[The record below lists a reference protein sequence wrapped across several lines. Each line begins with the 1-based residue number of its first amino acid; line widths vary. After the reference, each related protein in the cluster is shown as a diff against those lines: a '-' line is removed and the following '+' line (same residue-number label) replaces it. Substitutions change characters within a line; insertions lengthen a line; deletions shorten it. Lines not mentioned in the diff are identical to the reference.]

1 MNSQLFDKDQLNI
14 EEIFNKFYEVPD
26 YQREYVWRTANV
38 LALLN
43 DIYSA
48 FKEDPQNAYF
58 IGTTVV
64 ATNPQ
69 NTSLEV
75 IDGQQRLTTLFI
87 LLSVFTQKVADDH
100 KQVLC
105 KHIKNEDW
113 GFSGNLCSRYRLNLN
128 YANAQNFLEIINTNP
143 ENIIKK
149 LHSDYGNR
157 LPTTIKNLYNAYQQI
172 NDFLDEHC
180 SSSEE
185 IISFITYTLHQ
196 VFVLQIKTD
205 INRALQIFETIN
217 ERGVGLNPLDLIK
230 NRLFCHIDKKDF
242 KILKDKWQEIFKLF
256 RKNETHKLRF
266 IRYFLMANFPDKI
279 DSGIYKNGILRT
291 DDIFNFTSKLDNI
304 NDPYNFLDNLYQA
317 ASDYNGFLE
326 GKLNGED
333 NDQLQNIN
341 TLNGGLSTY
350 IIALL
355 AAKNLPR
362 PILKHFI
369 KQVESF
375 MFFYIIPGNNTNA
388 LERDCAN
395 WARQIH
401 SLSKIQNEE
410 EQLAAYNKFITDAL
424 INPTQ
429 QKMDNFD
436 DYFKRLQMGKNRTR
450 TRYILNKISLYVQE
464 KWNGHACP
472 NQLFKDLDIEHI
484 LPDHPKGALR
494 KEFGEEIYEEYKNR
508 LGNLTLLEKPLNIS
522 LGNDFFEN
530 KKQRYATETNC
541 VFTKSIAGLSVTTG
555 ATSQHGQFFQNLP
568 HWNTWTKES
577 IEQRQELLLK
587 LTKKVW
593 PLEIYTK

>member
-64 ATNPQ
+64 ANNPY
-69 NTSLEV
+69 NASLEV

-87 LLSVFTQKVADDH
+87 LLSIFTQKVTDDYQ
-100 KQVLC
+100 KFLSDL
-105 KHIKNEDW
+105 IKNKSWDS
-113 GFSGNLCSRYRLNLN
+113 SGKLSSRYHLNLN
-128 YANAQNFLEIINTNP
+128 YANAQEFLEIINAQPDHLLKQLRT
-143 ENIIKK
+143 
-149 LHSDYGNR
+149 DYGNR
-157 LPTTIKNLYNAYQQI
+157 LPDTIKNLYNAYQQI

-180 SSSEE
+180 TTPEE
-185 IISFITYTLHQ
+185 LFAFITYTLHQ
-196 VFVLQIKTD
+196 VFVLQISTD

-242 KILKDKWQEIFKLF
+242 KILKDKWQEVFKLF

-279 DSGIYKNGILRT
+279 DSSIYKNGILRT

-304 NDPYNFLDNLYQA
+304 NNPHNFLDNLYKA

-355 AAKNLPR
+355 AAKNLPQ

-369 KQVESF
+369 QQVESF
-375 MFFYIIPGNNTNA
+375 MFFYILPGNNTNA
-388 LERDCAN
+388 LERECAG
-395 WARQIH
+395 WAKQLYI
-401 SLSKIQNEE
+401 LSKIPNEA
-410 EQLAAYNKFITDAL
+410 EQISSYNEFITKAL
-424 INPTQ
+424 ISPTQ
-429 QKMDNFD
+429 QRMDNFD

-464 KWNGHACP
+464 KWNGCHVS
-472 NQLFKDLDIEHI
+472 NNLFSGLDIEHI
-484 LPDHPKGALR
+484 LPNHPKEELKEAFGA
-494 KEFGEEIYEEYKNR
+494 EIYEDYKNR
-508 LGNLTLLEKPLNIS
+508 LGNLTLLEGPLNRS
-522 LGNDFFEN
+522 LGNDFFEI
-530 KKQRYATETNC
+530 KKQTYEASNC
-541 VFTKSIAGLSVTTG
+541 VFTKSIVGLAITTG
-555 ATSQHGQFFQNLP
+555 ATSQHGQFFQSLP
-568 HWNTWTKES
+568 HWNTWTKQS

-587 LTKKVW
+587 LTKEVW
-593 PLEIYTK
+593 PLEKLNL

>member
-180 SSSEE
+180 NSSEE

-266 IRYFLMANFPDKI
+266 IRYFLMAKFPDKI
-279 DSGIYKNGILRT
+279 DSSIYKNGILRT

-304 NDPYNFLDNLYQA
+304 NNPHNFLDNLYQA

-375 MFFYIIPGNNTNA
+375 MFFYILPGNNTNA
-388 LERDCAN
+388 LERHCAS
-395 WARQIH
+395 WAKQLCI
-401 SLSKIQNEE
+401 LSKISNEA
-410 EQLAAYNKFITDAL
+410 EQISAYNEFLTKEFIV
-424 INPTQ
+424 PTQ
-429 QKMDNFD
+429 QRMDFFD

-464 KWNGHACP
+464 KWNGSKAP
-472 NQLFKDLDIEHI
+472 NDWFSRLDIEHI
-484 LPDHPKGALR
+484 LPNHPKEALKEAFGA
-494 KEFGEEIYEEYKNR
+494 EIYEDYKNR
-508 LGNLTLLEKPLNIS
+508 LGNLTLLEAPLNRS
-522 LGNDFFEN
+522 LGNDFFEI
-530 KKQRYATETNC
+530 KKQTYEASNC
-541 VFTKSIAGLSVTTG
+541 VFTKSIVGLAITTG
-555 ATSQHGQFFQNLP
+555 ATSQHSQFFQSFP
-568 HWNTWTKES
+568 HWNTWTKQS

-587 LTKKVW
+587 LTKEVW
-593 PLEIYTK
+593 ILTTY

>member
-14 EEIFNKFYEVPD
+14 KEIFNKFYEVPD
-26 YQREYVWRTANV
+26 YQREYVWRKANV

-48 FKEDPQNAYF
+48 FKESSQNGYF

-64 ATNPQ
+64 AINSQ
-69 NTSLEV
+69 NSSLEV

-87 LLSVFTQKVADDH
+87 LLSVFTQKVVNDH
-100 KQVLC
+100 QEFLSNL
-105 KHIKNEDW
+105 IKNKSWD
-113 GFSGNLCSRYRLNLN
+113 SSAKLSSRYHLNLN
-128 YANAQNFLEIINTNP
+128 YANAQKFLEIINTQPDNL
-143 ENIIKK
+143 IKQ
-149 LHSDYGNR
+149 LHTDYGNR
-157 LPTTIKNLYNAYQQI
+157 LPDTIKNLYNAYQQI

-180 SSSEE
+180 TTSEE
-185 IISFITYTLHQ
+185 LFAFITYTLHQ
-196 VFVLQIKTD
+196 VFVLQITTD

-266 IRYFLMANFPDKI
+266 IRYFLMANFPEQI
-279 DSGIYKNGILRT
+279 DSSIYKNGILRT

-304 NDPYNFLDNLYQA
+304 NDPHNFLDNLYQA

-326 GKLNGED
+326 GKLNGEE

-375 MFFYIIPGNNTNA
+375 MFFYILPGNNTNA
-388 LERDCAN
+388 LERHCAS
-395 WARQIH
+395 WAKQLH
-401 SLSKIQNEE
+401 SLSKISNKT
-410 EQLAAYNKFITDAL
+410 EQISAYNEFITREF
-424 INPTQ
+424 IVPTQ
-429 QKMDNFD
+429 QRMDFFD

-464 KWNGHACP
+464 KWNGSKAP
-472 NQLFKDLDIEHI
+472 NDWFSRLDIEHI
-484 LPDHPKGALR
+484 LPNHPKDTLREAFGA
-494 KEFGEEIYEEYKNR
+494 EIYEDYKNR
-508 LGNLTLLEKPLNIS
+508 LGNLTLLEAPLNRS
-522 LGNDFFEN
+522 LGNDFFEI
-530 KKQRYATETNC
+530 KKQTYETTNC
-541 VFTKSIAGLSVTTG
+541 VFTKSIVGLSITTG
-555 ATSQHGQFFQNLP
+555 TTSQHGQFFQNFP
-568 HWNTWTKES
+568 HWNTWTKEA

-587 LTKKVW
+587 LTKEVW
-593 PLEIYTK
+593 TLTTY

>member
-87 LLSVFTQKVADDH
+87 LLSVFTQKVADNH

-205 INRALQIFETIN
+205 INKALQIFETIN

-279 DSGIYKNGILRT
+279 DSSIYKNGILRT

-304 NDPYNFLDNLYQA
+304 NDPHNFLDNLYKA

-355 AAKNLPR
+355 AAKNLPQ

-388 LERDCAN
+388 LERECAS
-395 WARQIH
+395 WAKQLH
-401 SLSKIQNEE
+401 SLSKIQNEG
-410 EQLAAYNKFITDAL
+410 EQLSAYNKFITSAL

-464 KWNGHACP
+464 KWNGSKAP
-472 NQLFKDLDIEHI
+472 NDWFSRLDIEHI
-484 LPDHPKGALR
+484 LPNYPKEALKEAFGA
-494 KEFGEEIYEEYKNR
+494 EIYEDYKNR
-508 LGNLTLLEKPLNIS
+508 LGNLTLLEVPLNRS
-522 LGNDFFEN
+522 LGNDFFEI
-530 KKQRYATETNC
+530 KKQTYETTNC
-541 VFTKSIAGLSVTTG
+541 VFTKSIVGLAITTG
-555 ATSQHGQFFQNLP
+555 ATSQHGQFFQSLP

-587 LTKKVW
+587 LTKEVW
-593 PLEIYTK
+593 PLEKLNL

>member
-64 ATNPQ
+64 ANNPY
-69 NTSLEV
+69 NASLEV

-87 LLSVFTQKVADDH
+87 LLSIFTQKVTDDYQ
-100 KQVLC
+100 KFLSDL
-105 KHIKNEDW
+105 IKNKSWDS
-113 GFSGNLCSRYRLNLN
+113 SGKLSSRYHLNLN
-128 YANAQNFLEIINTNP
+128 YANAQEFLEIINAQPDHLLKQLRT
-143 ENIIKK
+143 
-149 LHSDYGNR
+149 DYGNR
-157 LPTTIKNLYNAYQQI
+157 LPDTIKNLYNAYQQI

-180 SSSEE
+180 TTPEE
-185 IISFITYTLHQ
+185 LFAFITYTLHQ
-196 VFVLQIKTD
+196 VFVLQISTD

-279 DSGIYKNGILRT
+279 DSSIYKNGILRT

-304 NDPYNFLDNLYQA
+304 NNPHNFLDNLYKA

-355 AAKNLPR
+355 AAKNLPQ

-369 KQVESF
+369 QQVESF
-375 MFFYIIPGNNTNA
+375 MFFYILPGNNTNA
-388 LERDCAN
+388 LERECAG
-395 WARQIH
+395 WAKQLYI
-401 SLSKIQNEE
+401 LSKIPNEA
-410 EQLAAYNKFITDAL
+410 EQISSYNEFITKAL
-424 INPTQ
+424 ISPTQ
-429 QKMDNFD
+429 QRMDNFD

-464 KWNGHACP
+464 KWNGSKAS
-472 NQLFKDLDIEHI
+472 NDWFSRLDIEHI
-484 LPDHPKGALR
+484 LPNHPKEELKEAFGA
-494 KEFGEEIYEEYKNR
+494 EIYEDYKNR
-508 LGNLTLLEKPLNIS
+508 LGNLTLLEGPLNRS
-522 LGNDFFEN
+522 LGNDFFEI
-530 KKQRYATETNC
+530 KKQTYEASNC
-541 VFTKSIAGLSVTTG
+541 VFTKSIVGLAITTG
-555 ATSQHGQFFQNLP
+555 ATSQHGQFFQSLP
-568 HWNTWTKES
+568 LWNTWTKQS

-587 LTKKVW
+587 LTKEVW
-593 PLEIYTK
+593 PLEKLNL

>member
-87 LLSVFTQKVADDH
+87 LLSVFTQKVADNH

-205 INRALQIFETIN
+205 INKALQIFETIN

-279 DSGIYKNGILRT
+279 DSSIYKNGILRT

-304 NDPYNFLDNLYQA
+304 NDPHNFLDNLYKA

-355 AAKNLPR
+355 AAKNLPQ

-388 LERDCAN
+388 LERECAS
-395 WARQIH
+395 WAKQLH
-401 SLSKIQNEE
+401 SLSKIQNEG
-410 EQLAAYNKFITDAL
+410 EQLSAYNKFITSAL

-464 KWNGHACP
+464 KWNGSKAP
-472 NQLFKDLDIEHI
+472 NDWFSRLDIEHI
-484 LPDHPKGALR
+484 LPNHPKEALKEAFGA
-494 KEFGEEIYEEYKNR
+494 EIYEDYKNR
-508 LGNLTLLEKPLNIS
+508 LGNLTLLEVPLNRS
-522 LGNDFFEN
+522 LGNDFFEI
-530 KKQRYATETNC
+530 KKQTYETTNC
-541 VFTKSIAGLSVTTG
+541 VFTKSIVGLAITTG
-555 ATSQHGQFFQNLP
+555 ATSQHGQFFQSLP
-568 HWNTWTKES
+568 HWTTWTKES

-587 LTKKVW
+587 LTKEVW
-593 PLEIYTK
+593 PLEKLNL

>member
-1 MNSQLFDKDQLNI
+1 MNTQSFDKDQLNI
-14 EEIFNKFYEVPD
+14 EEIFNKFYEVPE
-26 YQREYVWRTANV
+26 YQREYVWKKSNV

-48 FKEDPQNAYF
+48 FKENQQNAYF

-64 ATNPQ
+64 ATNLKGA
-69 NTSLEV
+69 SLEV

-87 LLSVFTQKVADDH
+87 LLSIFTQKVAKDYDRQDILN
-100 KQVLC
+100 KL
-105 KHIKNEDW
+105 IKNKSWDS
-113 GFSGNLCSRYRLNLN
+113 FGNLSSRYHLNLN
-128 YANAQNFLEIINTNP
+128 YSNAQKFLEIINTQPN
-143 ENIIKK
+143 NLIKQ
-149 LHSDYGNR
+149 LHADYGNR
-157 LPTTIKNLYNAYQQI
+157 LPDTIKNLYNAYQQI

-180 SSSEE
+180 VNSEE
-185 IISFITYTLHQ
+185 LFAFITYTLHQ
-196 VFVLQIKTD
+196 VFVLQITTD

-230 NRLFCHIDKKDF
+230 NRLFCHIEKEDF

-279 DSGIYKNGILRT
+279 DPSIYKNGILRT
-291 DDIFNFTSKLDNI
+291 DDIFDFASRLDNI
-304 NDPYNFLDNLYQA
+304 SKPHDFLNNLYQA
-317 ASDYNGFLE
+317 AVDYNGFLE
-326 GKLNGED
+326 GKLNGEE

-355 AAKNLPR
+355 AAKSLPL
-362 PILKHFI
+362 PLLTHFI

-388 LERDCAN
+388 LERECAS
-395 WARQIH
+395 WAKQLHVLGKTPRESEQIT
-401 SLSKIQNEE
+401 
-410 EQLAAYNKFITDAL
+410 AYNEFITKAL
-424 INPTQ
+424 IIPTQ
-429 QKMDNFD
+429 QRMDNFD

-450 TRYILNKISLYVQE
+450 TRYILNKISLYVQG
-464 KWNGHACP
+464 KWNGCHVP
-472 NQLFKDLDIEHI
+472 SNLFASLDIEHI
-484 LPDHPKGALR
+484 LPDHPKEALKEAFGA
-494 KEFGEEIYEEYKNR
+494 EIYEDYKNR

-530 KKQRYATETNC
+530 KKQRYAKETNC
-541 VFTKSIAGLSVTTG
+541 VFTQSIAGLTVTTRD
-555 ATSQHGQFFQNLP
+555 TSQHGHFFQNLP
-568 HWNTWTKES
+568 HWETWTKES

-587 LTKKVW
+587 LAKEVW
-593 PLEIYTK
+593 TLTTI